1 MKRWLKSILV
11 LVCVM
16 ALCGALT
23 ACGSGQQKSDTD
35 PGVLELTQEEQQ
47 EWFDHAEQFIYSMDE
62 AVRTGTSILT
72 EEDPV
77 YGPALQAWENALPEI
92 GEIVSV
98 EGASTEFTKTEGTID
113 MIVHGSSHDADV
125 IIRVEMGEMYYEATS
140 ITTNVIYSFGE
151 LMKQAGLNTLLG
163 MGTTF
168 AVLILLSLII
178 AAFGKVLGGA
188 GARSSR

>member
-23 ACGSGQQKSDTD
+23 ACGSEEKKPD
-35 PGVLELTQEEQQ
+35 PNALELTQEEQQ
-47 EWFDHAEQFIYSMDE
+47 EWFDQSEQFIYSMDE

-178 AAFGKVLGGA
+178 AAFGK
-188 GARSSR
+188 RSPLSQRAMVE